1 MAAVYFKNFLLR
13 RWAQLE
19 DRESL
24 RDVLVP
30 MALSATPLARKQLC
44 AAVEELADL
53 ERWPSLLPQLVSASS
68 RDTALASLE
77 LAHAALR
84 QLRSESGHVEMSRQ
98 ARCCAELLGPMHL
111 ELWRHACDRLV
122 AADPDSGELLRA
134 AAQVLHDLT
143 RPTMPEH
150 VAQHL
155 EIYMQGLFLALQRLS
170 GDVLQELCQLLAMW
184 LSRYAEVL
192 EAQVGRCVEA
202 VGALLQRDGQDGV
215 AVSAMAVL
223 SAAACQE
230 WHAGPFKDPAV
241 LGAVCEHV
249 VLPNLKL
256 RPMDLELFHNDLQD
270 RPTDRSGGKGLSPGV
285 HRPGRGGQRHPDTAL
300 GRDRPP
306 PLPAPKARQRDLCA
320 SDRLRMDTNAFVYYT
335 CLYV

>member
-1 MAAVYFKNFLLR
+1 M
-13 RWAQLE
+13 
-19 DRESL
+19 
-24 RDVLVP
+24 
-30 MALSATPLARKQLC
+30 
-44 AAVEELADL
+44 
-53 ERWPSLLPQLVSASS
+53 
-68 RDTALASLE
+68 
-77 LAHAALR
+77 
-84 QLRSESGHVEMSRQ
+84 
-98 ARCCAELLGPMHL
+98 
-111 ELWRHACDRLV
+111 
-122 AADPDSGELLRA
+122 
-134 AAQVLHDLT
+134 
-143 RPTMPEH
+143 
-150 VAQHL
+150 
-155 EIYMQGLFLALQRLS
+155 
-170 GDVLQELCQLLAMW
+170 
-184 LSRYAEVL
+184 
-192 EAQVGRCVEA
+192 EA

-230 WHAGPFKDPAV
+230 WHAGPFKEPAV
-241 LGAVCEHV
+241 LGAICEHV